1 MIKENKPKFP
11 SELRSDPLSQD
22 WVIIATG
29 RGRRPETFKK
39 ETHSTSSGQGK
50 KMIPSAKDCPFCLT
64 ENEKPLLVLVE
75 REKSKKFLKNWTT
88 IVVANKYP
96 ALIPSKSLNEGSEGP
111 YYKRM
116 DGVGFH
122 EVVITRDHSKSLAQ
136 LSLNQ
141 TIEVIDAY
149 QERYLDLMNEP
160 FVKYISIFHNHGEE
174 AGASISHPHSQIIA
188 APVMDPDLNR
198 ALFRAEEYF
207 RETGKC
213 VYCQINEWDRKDR
226 KRIVF
231 ENKGFVVICPF
242 ASKAAFE
249 VIISPKEHSPYFERI
264 SGNEKKYFAEALQVS
279 LRKLYKA
286 LNDPPYNFY
295 LHTAPSDGRN
305 YGFYHWHLTIVP
317 KTATW
322 AGFELSTGIE
332 ISTIEPERAAEF
344 LKEQS
349 YDL

>member
-1 MIKENKPKFP
+1 MAKVLRLKFP
-11 SELRSDPLSQD
+11 SELRSDPLSRD

-29 RGRRPETFKK
+29 RGRRPETFQKERNKK
-39 ETHSTSSGQGK
+39 DVSSEK
-50 KMIPSAKDCPFCLT
+50 NCPFCFT
-64 ENEKPLLVLVE
+64 EEEKPLLVFSSGK
-75 REKSKKFLKNWTT
+75 KSKKFAKNWTT
-88 IVVANKYP
+88 ISVPNKYP
-96 ALIPSKSLNEGSEGP
+96 ALIPSNFLDERKEGP
-111 YYKRM
+111 YYKKM
-116 DGVGFH
+116 NGVGFH
-122 EVVITRDHSKSLAQ
+122 EVVVTRDHKKSLAQ
-136 LSLNQ
+136 LPLDHV
-141 TIEVIDAY
+141 IEVINVY

-160 FVKYISIFHNHGEE
+160 FVKYISIFHNHGKE
-174 AGASISHPHSQIIA
+174 AGASIFHPHSQIIA
-188 APVMDPDLNR
+188 APVIDPDLNSSLSR
-198 ALFRAEEYF
+198 SEKYF
-207 RETGKC
+207 QETGKC
-213 VYCQINEWDRKDR
+213 IYCQITDWDRKDR
-226 KRIVF
+226 RRIVF

-264 SGNEKKYFAEALQVS
+264 SDEEKKYLAEAMQVS
-279 LRKLYKA
+279 LRKLYKG

-305 YGFYHWHLTIVP
+305 YSFYHWHMTIIP

-332 ISTIEPERAAEF
+332 ISTIEPEIAAQY

>member
-1 MIKENKPKFP
+1 MIKKFP

-29 RGRRPETFKK
+29 RGKRPETFRK
-39 ETHSTSSGQGK
+39 EK
-50 KMIPSAKDCPFCLT
+50 RKRIIPSEKTCPFCLT
-64 ENEKPLLVLVE
+64 EKEKPLLVFVNGQ
-75 REKSKKFLKNWTT
+75 KFRKFSKNWTT
-88 IVVANKYP
+88 IAVPNKYP
-96 ALIPSKSLNEGSEGP
+96 ALIPSKYLNEVSEGP
-111 YYKRM
+111 YYKKM
-116 DGVGFH
+116 NGVGFH
-122 EVVITRDHSKSLAQ
+122 EVVVTRDHQKSLAQ
-136 LSLNQ
+136 LSLEQ
-141 TIEVIDAY
+141 VIEVINVY

-160 FVKYISIFHNHGEE
+160 FVKYVSIFHNHGEE
-174 AGASISHPHSQIIA
+174 AGASIFHPHSQIIA
-188 APVMDPDLNR
+188 APVIDPDLNR
-198 ALFRAEEYF
+198 ALLMTEKSFQ
-207 RETGKC
+207 ETGKC
-213 VYCQINEWDRKDR
+213 VYCQINEWDKKDR

-231 ENKGFVVICPF
+231 ENKGFLVICPF

-264 SGNEKKYFAEALQVS
+264 SDNEKKYLAEALQVS

-305 YGFYHWHLTIVP
+305 YGFYHWHITIIP

-332 ISTIEPERAAEF
+332 ISTIEPERAAEY

>member
-1 MIKENKPKFP
+1 MIKKFP

-29 RGRRPETFKK
+29 RGKRPETFRKEKRKK
-39 ETHSTSSGQGK
+39 I
-50 KMIPSAKDCPFCLT
+50 IPPEKDCPFCLT
-64 ENEKPLLVLVE
+64 EKEKPLLIFVDG
-75 REKSKKFLKNWTT
+75 EKSRRFSSNWTT
-88 IVVANKYP
+88 VVIPNKYP

-111 YYKRM
+111 YYKKM
-116 DGVGFH
+116 NGVGFH
-122 EVVITRDHSKSLAQ
+122 EVVVTKDHRKSLAQ
-136 LSLNQ
+136 LSLDKI
-141 TIEVIDAY
+141 IEVIEAY

-160 FVKYISIFHNHGEE
+160 FIKYISIFHNHGEE
-174 AGASISHPHSQIIA
+174 AGASIFHPHSQIIA
-188 APVMDPDLNR
+188 APVIDPDLNR
-198 ALFRAEEYF
+198 SLLMSEKHFK
-207 RETGKC
+207 ETGKC
-213 VYCQINEWDRKDR
+213 IYCQINEWDRKDR
-226 KRIVF
+226 KRVVF
-231 ENKGFVVICPF
+231 ENMGFAVICPF

-249 VIISPKEHSPYFERI
+249 LIISPKEHSPYFERI
-264 SGNEKKYFAEALQVS
+264 SDNGKKYFAEALQVS

-305 YGFYHWHLTIVP
+305 YSFYHWHLTIIP
-317 KTATW
+317 KTAIW

-332 ISTIEPERAAEF
+332 ISTIEPEIAAEY

>member
-1 MIKENKPKFP
+1 MAKALKAKFP

-29 RGRRPETFKK
+29 RGKRPETFQK
-39 ETHSTSSGQGK
+39 ERRKGI
-50 KMIPSAKDCPFCLT
+50 IPSKKNCPFCFT
-64 ENEKPLLVLVE
+64 EKEKPLLVFANGQKAVP
-75 REKSKKFLKNWTT
+75 
-88 IVVANKYP
+88 NKYP
-96 ALIPSKSLNEGSEGP
+96 ALVPSDSLGEESEGP
-111 YYKRM
+111 YYKKM
-116 DGVGFH
+116 KGVGFH
-122 EVVITRDHSKSLAQ
+122 EVIVTRDHLKSLA
-136 LSLNQ
+136 LLPLDHV
-141 TIEVIDAY
+141 IEVINVY

-174 AGASISHPHSQIIA
+174 AGASIFHPHSQIIA
-188 APVMDPDLNR
+188 TPVIDPDLNR
-198 ALFRAEEYF
+198 ALSMSENYF
-207 RETGKC
+207 KKTDKC
-213 VYCQINEWDRKDR
+213 VYCEISDWDRKDR

-249 VIISPKEHSPYFERI
+249 LIISPKEHSPYFERI
-264 SGNEKKYFAEALQVS
+264 SDNEKKYLAEALQVS
-279 LRKLYKA
+279 LRKLYKG

-295 LHTAPSDGRN
+295 LHTAPPDGKN
-305 YGFYHWHLTIVP
+305 YSFYHWHMTIVP

-332 ISTIEPERAAEF
+332 ISTIEPERAADY
-344 LKEQS
+344 LKKQS